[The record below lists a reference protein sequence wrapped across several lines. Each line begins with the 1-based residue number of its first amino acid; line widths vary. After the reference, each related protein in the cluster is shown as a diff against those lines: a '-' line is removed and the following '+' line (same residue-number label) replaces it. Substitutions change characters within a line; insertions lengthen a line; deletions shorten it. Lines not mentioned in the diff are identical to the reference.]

1 MKRNQIMGLIL
12 SVFVFIFT
20 GCEEVGPYI
29 NFEEEEP
36 VNPIEEVIPP
46 PEETNQQKVVL
57 LEEFTGV
64 RCPNC
69 PAGSELA
76 EELASQ
82 YEGQVIIVSIHSG
95 VFSIPYPNAENFKSA
110 DGIEIENLLGKAAAY
125 PSAAINRKLF
135 EGENRPIIPSTKWN
149 NYIKAE
155 LDEPALA
162 YLNLNTVNYE
172 TGNLQLTTSVQFFE
186 KLESTIKL
194 SVMLIEDDIVSPQDV
209 DGTKVDNYV
218 HKHVLRAMLS
228 PFNGTLIGLSAN
240 PDSTYQNSFTFN
252 EFASNWDE
260 NNMSIVAFLHGSG
273 NDLSVLQATTVP
285 LIE

>member
-1 MKRNQIMGLIL
+1 
-12 SVFVFIFT
+12 VIFS

-36 VNPIEEVIPP
+36 TIPNEEVTPLP
-46 PEETNQQKVVL
+46 TETNQQKVIL

-82 YEGQVIIVSIHSG
+82 YADQVIIVSIHSG
-95 VFSIPYPNAENFKSA
+95 VFSIPYANAENFKIE
-110 DGIEIENLLGKAAAY
+110 DGVEIENLLGKAAAY

-162 YLNLNTVNYE
+162 HLNLNNVNYE
-172 TGNLQLTTSVQFFE
+172 TGNLQLTTQTQFFE
-186 KLESTIKL
+186 EIENTVKL
-194 SVMLIEDDIVSPQDV
+194 SIMLIEDGIISPQDV
-209 DGTKVDNYV
+209 DGTKVEDYV

-228 PFNGTLIGLSAN
+228 PFNGTLIDLSAN

-252 EFASNWDE
+252 QFNSDWDE

-273 NDLSVLQATTVP
+273 NDLSVLHATTVP